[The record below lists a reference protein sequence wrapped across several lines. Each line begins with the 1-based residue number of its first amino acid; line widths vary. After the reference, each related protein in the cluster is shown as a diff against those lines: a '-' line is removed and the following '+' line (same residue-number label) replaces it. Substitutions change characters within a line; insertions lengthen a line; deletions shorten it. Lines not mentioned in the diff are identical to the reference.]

1 MQHEYTTTRRCPHDQ
16 NIVDYGQQLQMAF
29 SLHVVESVSEYYNF

>member
-1 MQHEYTTTRRCPHDQ
+1 MSTRPRAGVHMTK